1 MRLFAACDR
10 HTPDGRIVT
19 FLLLINRYAHK
30 GHVRSI
36 RRNLRV
42 SNPYEIE
49 QIFFGDVALLPK
61 YAADACNEKE
71 KNDEWRM
78 SNDEGMTKPEARNI

>member
-1 MRLFAACDR
+1 MRLFAACDW

-30 GHVRSI
+30 GRVRSI

-49 QIFFGDVALLPK
+49 QILLGDVAFLGGH
-61 YAADACNEKE
+61 AGGCSREAEG
-71 KNDEWRM
+71 NDKAEQRK
-78 SNDEGMTKPEARNI
+78 G